1 MSNFRSG
8 SAGARLVAEEVERE
22 ALRWAGPFGYA
33 VLQVLRMG
41 DHYSDADFQALLA
54 QGQRELGAPTAPR
67 APGKLEP
74 HPSVEAPAQPSSQPV
89 AGLVLEPSPDASHY
103 RPVTT
108 RTKAVP
114 PPAKPAK
121 PVTTGRAG
129 QPAQPPGTRDP
140 AGRYVRRA

>member
-54 QGQRELGAPTAPR
+54 QGQRELDTAGAPTTPR

-74 HPSVEAPAQPSSQPV
+74 APAQPSSQPV

-103 RPVTT
+103 RPVTP
-108 RTKAVP
+108 RTKS
-114 PPAKPAK
+114 AK